1 MVKETMTNEAQN
13 TKTVTVD
20 GEDYLVEAVDE
31 RGEYRTE
38 ELTPTDLKNAVRQS
52 DLDSDWEYIDNRT
65 EQDDIY
71 ILDLRV
77 IIRRA

>member
-20 GEDYLVEAVDE
+20 GEQYQVEAVDE

-38 ELTPTDLKNAVRQS
+38 ELTPTDLRNAVRQS
-52 DLDSDWEYIDNRT
+52 DLETDWEYIDNRR